1 MDDIIEIW
9 TEKYRPKKLEEVAG
23 QDNITNRL
31 SAFVKEKTLP
41 NILFA
46 GSAGSGKTT
55 CAIALAKELYGDMW
69 HRNFMETN
77 ASDERGINVVRT
89 TIKDFARVKP
99 FGAAFKIVFLD
110 ECDALTPEA
119 QQALRRTMEKY
130 TKTTRFILSC
140 NYSSKLIPPIQSRCA
155 IFRFKPLEDADV
167 KKSIEKI
174 VKIEGLEITDKGMNA
189 ILLVA
194 EGDMRRAINTLQSV
208 AITAKKIT
216 DEDVYSVAASLRPDE
231 VKNILNLALNKQFIE
246 ARKKLADVMLVRGLS
261 GLDVIKGI
269 HRELLD
275 LDIDERKKAILID
288 KLGEYEFRI
297 VEGGTEDLQMECFLA
312 QLSVIND

>member
-1 MDDIIEIW
+1 MDDLIEIW

-31 SAFVKEKTLP
+31 SAFVKEKSIP

-46 GSAGSGKTT
+46 GSAGIGKTT
-55 CAIALAKELYGDMW
+55 CAIALAKELYGDSW

-77 ASDERGINVVRT
+77 ASDERGISVVRT

-99 FGAAFKIVFLD
+99 FGTAFKIVFLD

-174 VKIEGLEITDKGMNA
+174 VKTEGLEITDKGMDA

-194 EGDMRRAINTLQSV
+194 EGDMRRAVNTLQSV

-231 VKNILNLALNKQFIE
+231 VKDILNLALNKQFIE

-312 QLSVIND
+312 QLSTIND